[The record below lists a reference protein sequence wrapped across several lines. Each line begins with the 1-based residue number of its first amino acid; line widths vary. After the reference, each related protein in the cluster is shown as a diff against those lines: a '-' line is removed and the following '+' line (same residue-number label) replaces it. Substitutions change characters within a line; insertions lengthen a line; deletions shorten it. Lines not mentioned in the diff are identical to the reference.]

1 MKNDL
6 LSLRSQVFFQEK
18 LQEDPTFF
26 KQLEQGQS
34 PEVFM
39 IACCDSRV
47 DPSVITQMPL
57 GTLFV
62 YRNVANQV
70 VEGDTG
76 FEAALCYALKHLGI
90 KKIAVKGHTGCG
102 GIAAAWN
109 GNTDPGL
116 RQWIREIRD
125 SLPDPGERP
134 DLSQDELAK
143 INVLKQVERLKKHP
157 VYRSYGKEVEVM
169 GYLFHLDSG
178 ELEPLT

>member
-1 MKNDL
+1 MKDL
-6 LSLRSQVFFQEK
+6 LALRGQDFSQQK
-18 LQEDPTFF
+18 LQEDPGFF
-26 KQLEQGQS
+26 EQLEQGQH
-34 PEVFM
+34 PEIFM

-90 KKIAVKGHTGCG
+90 EKIVVKGHTGCG
-102 GIAAAWN
+102 GIAAAWE

-116 RQWIREIRD
+116 KHWIQEIQE
-125 SLPDPGERP
+125 SLPDPAERP
-134 DLSQDELAK
+134 DLSRDELARV
-143 INVLKQVERLKKHP
+143 NVLKQVERLKKHS
-157 VYRSYGKEVEVM
+157 VYRSYGKGVEVT

-178 ELEPLT
+178 ELERLI